1 MWTYIARRLLMVIP
15 TLFGVTIVSFGV
27 MKLAPGDPLLSQ
39 LDSEGQSADKNLAH
53 EAYLIQKRDLKF
65 DKPLILNFNDF
76 RDFSNRVKWASYYR
90 ARSEDEVAKDLA
102 ALLHVSDN
110 DARSR
115 LSFLRSLDIRD
126 FDSQLADPEQRPSLA
141 ASVLD
146 HAKVLCEDL
155 GGNGIPA
162 TIQLLQNP
170 TADLRLKIG
179 AIRCLQSMS
188 VEPFKYTYSQHSNDS
203 ETAAVVGVWRAWWN
217 KSKGQFAPVG
227 AERRTVLN
235 AMLPRMESSRDQLF
249 DSIDELRRTDLPY
262 FAETLLGD
270 SPLAAKAVSAVILK
284 QFVSSPLRLDVPL
297 DASRTLLDEATANW
311 VLHYE
316 LHRAEYEP
324 SFATKL
330 GHVVGDTQY
339 AYMVGRL
346 VTFQFGRSALRTH
359 EPVSDRIWNAFV
371 VSAPLMFM
379 SELLILVIAVPLGLL
394 CAVKRGTWTDRGI
407 SMGLF
412 FLYSIPPFVA
422 AMLFLLYF
430 CYGDYFAWFPS
441 GGLHSDESAAMGWG
455 GRLIDYAWHAFLPVV
470 CLSLF
475 SLAAT
480 AMYGRSSMLDVIN
493 QDYIRTARAKGLPPH
508 TIVLKHVVRNGLIP
522 ILTIASSFLP
532 AMLGGSVLIEV
543 LFNIPGLGRLGWD
556 AIDQKD
562 IPTLMALLYLEALVT
577 LFSFLVTDLLY
588 VLVDPRISF
597 SSRGKAA

>member
-1 MWTYIARRLLMVIP
+1 M
-15 TLFGVTIVSFGV
+15 
-27 MKLAPGDPLLSQ
+27 
-39 LDSEGQSADKNLAH
+39 DSEGQSADKNLAH
-53 EAYLIQKRDLKF
+53 EAYMIQKRDLKF
-65 DKPLILNFNDF
+65 DKPLILNLNDF
-76 RDFSNRVKWASYYR
+76 RDFSTPVKWASYYR
-90 ARSEDEVAKDLA
+90 VRSADEIAKDLST
-102 ALLHVSDN
+102 LLHAGDEES
-110 DARSR
+110 RSR
-115 LSFLRSLDIRD
+115 LSFLRSLGIKD
-126 FDSQLADPEQRPSLA
+126 FDSQFDDPEQYASLA
-141 ASVLD
+141 ASIAD
-146 HAKVLCEDL
+146 HVKVYCEDV
-155 GGNGIPA
+155 GANGVPA
-162 TIQLLQNP
+162 AIQLLKNP
-170 TADLRLKIG
+170 ATDLRSKIG
-179 AIRCLQSMS
+179 AIRCLQSMTA
-188 VEPFKYTYSQHSNDS
+188 EPFKYTYSQHPTDP
-203 ETAAVVGVWRAWWN
+203 ETASVVAAWRTWWN
-217 KSKGQFAPVG
+217 RSKNQFAPLS
-227 AERRTVLN
+227 AERRSVLA
-235 AMLPRMESSRDQLF
+235 AMLPRMEASRDQLF
-249 DSIDELRRTDLPY
+249 DAIDELRRTDLPF
-262 FAETLLGD
+262 FAELLLGD
-270 SPLAAKAVSAVILK
+270 SPLATKAVSAVVLK
-284 QFVSSPLRLDVPL
+284 QFVASPLRLDVPL
-297 DASRTLLDEATANW
+297 DASPALVDEATANW

-316 LHRAEYEP
+316 LHRSEYEP
-324 SFATKL
+324 GLGTKL
-330 GHVVGDTQY
+330 WHIVADTQY
-339 AYMVGRL
+339 AYMVERL

-359 EPVSDRIWNAFV
+359 EPVSDRLWNGFV
-371 VSAPLMFM
+371 VSAPLMFT

-430 CYGDYFAWFPS
+430 CYGDYFSWFPS
-441 GGLHSDESAAMGWG
+441 GGLHSDEAASMGWG
-455 GRLIDYAWHAFLPVV
+455 AWLLDYAWHAFLPIV